1 MFCKKCKIWETLD
14 SDWYCSW
21 CGAALVDF
29 AITFNLHHV
38 YVGDLVDDLTLTLTH
53 TGTVHSIEIQSITS
67 SNPWLIPQV
76 DWTDGLKLQ
85 VNSDIVIP
93 IKVELLDLTDS
104 YHEAEV
110 VVTSSIG
117 TQKIVLKVSP
127 RPKFQISTG
136 GEHTVLL
143 NNVPDERM
151 SGYLSVTRGLV
162 TIESL
167 TTDVPEWTT
176 VEVIQPS
183 NLPCTLD
190 QLADNRLEFVFHV
203 DEQHLLNDVRKRGQS
218 LPAEYTGTLLVK
230 LSGFEELRKEVFRVN
245 CFLPPELKIPE
256 AEGRIRL
263 VVFVDKRGELD
274 LTLQNGER
282 DDAGRA
288 NLQIHEIRIDAPWL
302 VPSGAITYPLS
313 VASGQYHGLTL
324 TVLTKNLGVGNHPA
338 KVTFLTN
345 IIGAGKEFEVFVDV
359 DVRSMPP
366 FGGVLAIDFGT
377 TNSCCAFLDAL
388 GQVELIPIGERADGN
403 QTTVSSAILY
413 NNLFDDNVK
422 DYRIGNGAY
431 QVSFSSSFSAVR
443 QVKRLLG
450 KTDPLEITF
459 LEDPSKRAQYLPR
472 EVATDILRRI
482 LERAEDQIRGR
493 IVECTISHP
502 SRFSLGQIAD
512 LKEAI
517 KACGIEKIK
526 TVHEPIAAALD
537 FIRHKDIR
545 DKYEKYHLMVFDFGG
560 GTTDITLMHIQ
571 NEYQAEQQ
579 RTKISPEV
587 LSATGDRWLG
597 GENVT
602 DIVMDLAVA
611 RCEEVLRARNPDAL
625 NVKVPYDKDH
635 FNSQHRQSLAR
646 GNRNLLRDW
655 AEAAKIAIST
665 YGDDHQEKLRAP
677 GKDVINGVNIKSRLP
692 RSFQLAVIVDNT
704 VRLTE
709 EFFHDDVVP
718 HQQEINTQLRPK
730 LEDMADMMQRL
741 AKHHN
746 VSAPDII
753 LLSGKSSALP
763 VVREVMEEYFPLAVI
778 EMPRDL
784 KECVVRGACQLTSLD
799 PGYGAYIK
807 FKGARTAMTS
817 RLGIRVNDP
826 DTGLSM
832 FSQVIDAG
840 VPIGDAG
847 LRERVFGIAVDR
859 ETQIRILENTS
870 SKDDWLRLN
879 GEWNRN
885 ITELKVSSIDAK
897 LSEWEKKHDRKVSE
911 PDLEN
916 AKIELVVTPTLAV
929 KLYISIPGMD
939 EPLEFEAEWGGG

>member
-1 MFCKKCKIWETLD
+1 MFCKRCKIWETLD
-14 SDWYCSW
+14 SDSFCSW

-29 AITFNLHHV
+29 AMSFNLHHV
-38 YVGDLVDDLTLTLTH
+38 YAGDIVDGLTLTLTH
-53 TGTVHSIEIQSITS
+53 TGTVHSIDVQSITS
-67 SNPWLIPQV
+67 SMAWLTPQV

-85 VNSDIVIP
+85 VNSEIVIP
-93 IKVELLDLTDS
+93 VRVDLLDLTDS
-104 YHEAEV
+104 YHEAAV
-110 VVTSSIG
+110 VVTSSVG
-117 TQKIVLKVSP
+117 TREIVLKVSP

-143 NNVPDERM
+143 DNVPDERM
-151 SGYLSVTRGLV
+151 SGYLSVTRGVV

-167 TTDVPEWTT
+167 ATDVPDWGS
-176 VEVIQPS
+176 VEAIQPS

-190 QLADNRLEFVFHV
+190 QLDDNRLEFVFHV
-203 DEQHLLNDVRKRGQS
+203 DEQYLLDDVRQRGQE
-218 LPAEYTGTLLVK
+218 LPAEYKGTLLIK
-230 LSGFEELRKEVFRVN
+230 LAEFEELRKESFRVN
-245 CFLPPELKIPE
+245 CFLPPELKVPE

-263 VVFVDKRGELD
+263 EVFIDKRGELD

-282 DDAGRA
+282 DESGRA
-288 NLQIHEIRIDAPWL
+288 VLQIHEIRIDAPWL
-302 VPSGAITYPLS
+302 VPSGVIAYPLS
-313 VASGQYHGLTL
+313 IASGQYLGLTL
-324 TVLTKNLGVGNHPA
+324 TVLTKNLGVDIHPA
-338 KVTFLTN
+338 KVTFFTN
-345 IIGAGKEFEVFVDV
+345 ISGTGKEFEVFIDL
-359 DVRSMPP
+359 DVRSMPQ
-366 FGGVLAIDFGT
+366 FEGVLAIDFGT
-377 TNSCCAFLDAL
+377 TNSCCAILDSM
-388 GQVELIPIGERADGN
+388 GQLEMIPIGEIRDGN

-413 NNLFDDNVK
+413 VNLFEDNAKV
-422 DYRIGNGAY
+422 YRIGNGAY
-431 QVSFSSSFSAVR
+431 AESFLSSSSAVR

-450 KTDPLEITF
+450 KTEPVEITF
-459 LEDPSKRAQYLPR
+459 QEDPSKHARYLPH
-472 EVATDILRRI
+472 EVATDIIRRI
-482 LERAEDQIRGR
+482 LERAEEQIRGR

-517 KACGIEKIK
+517 RACGVSRIK

-537 FIRHKDIR
+537 FIRRKDIR
-545 DKYEKYHLMVFDFGG
+545 EKYEQYHLMVFDFGG
-560 GTTDITLMHIQ
+560 GTTDITLMHVQ
-571 NEYQAEQQ
+571 NEHQAEQR
-579 RTKISPEV
+579 RTKIIPEV

-602 DIVMDLAVA
+602 DMVMNLGVA
-611 RCEEVLRARNPDAL
+611 RCEEVLKARYPAAS
-625 NVKVPYDKDH
+625 NVVVPYKAEN
-635 FNSQHRQSLAR
+635 FNSQHRKSLAQR
-646 GNRNLLRDW
+646 NRNLLRYW

-665 YGDDHQEKLRAP
+665 YGDEHQKKFAVP
-677 GKDVINGVNIKSRLP
+677 GKDVIDGVNIKVRLP
-692 RSFQLAVIVDNT
+692 ESFQLAVIVDNT

-709 EFFHDDVVP
+709 EFYHDDVVP
-718 HQQEINTQLRPK
+718 NQQEIHTQLRPK

-741 AKHHN
+741 AKHHS
-746 VSAPDII
+746 VSALDIV

-763 VVREVMEEYFPLAVI
+763 IVHEVMKEYFPSTRI
-778 EMPRDL
+778 EKPLDL

-799 PGYGAYIK
+799 PGVGAYIK
-807 FKGARTAMTS
+807 FKGAKTAMTS

-870 SKDDWLRLN
+870 SKDDWLKLN

-911 PDLEN
+911 QDLEN